1 MCFIYAVYNKQSSHV
16 YSECYLLYLLKCV
29 IQRKNVVW
37 NMLFAHKFNIYEVI
51 KNFLCLFFKLKLYLL
66 LFFFISK
73 KLDASFSYLLRRPPS
88 SFLASYPWIFGV
100 CILPST
106 LASLPIPGKL
116 QACSERLDLARAWYI
131 SSDNVQILRVHVAS
145 ELRSLRKAHDLNPI
159 GGLTRVCFPA
169 SYPPCKCLP
178 KVPAS
183 LASFRPPPTHHSEE
197 PK

>member
-66 LFFFISK
+66 LFFFYLK
-73 KLDASFSYLLRRPPS
+73 KIGCFLFIFAEKTPP

-116 QACSERLDLARAWYI
+116 QACSEHLDLARAWYI

-145 ELRSLRKAHDLNPI
+145 ELRSYGRCTI
-159 GGLTRVCFPA
+159 SIQSGGWQGYVSRQVTPPA
-169 SYPPCKCLP
+169 SVSLKCQ
-178 KVPAS
+178 
-183 LASFRPPPTHHSEE
+183 RR
-197 PK
+197 

>member
-1 MCFIYAVYNKQSSHV
+1 
-16 YSECYLLYLLKCV
+16 
-29 IQRKNVVW
+29 
-37 NMLFAHKFNIYEVI
+37 MLFAHKFNIYEVI

-73 KLDASFSYLLRRPPS
+73 KLDASFSYLLRRPPPPP
-88 SFLASYPWIFGV
+88 SFLATYPWIFGV

-145 ELRSLRKAHDLNPI
+145 ELRSLRKAHDLDPI

-178 KVPAS
+178 KVPAT
-183 LASFRPPPTHHSEE
+183 LASLRQPPPTHPPTLPRSRN
-197 PK
+197 KF